1 MGASKPDTFPTI
13 LPQGSQFGRPIL
25 EATITSNRILLVED
39 DEGLAPLVVRH
50 LEESGFEIFWAA
62 SAEIAEGE
70 LTEGH
75 DYDLLV
81 LDVML
86 PGEDGLSF
94 CRRMRKV
101 HALPIIMVTARGETS
116 DRIRGLELG
125 ADDYLPKPFSLWELE
140 ARIKALLRLCGR
152 MQGEGANST
161 DRTLGDIRIDLANR
175 AVEWN
180 GEAIELT
187 RSEFD
192 ILDRLTRH
200 PGSVLTREQLLA
212 CVRGGETEAFDRAVD
227 THISNLRQKL
237 EIDPKSPQRLKTVWG
252 VGYKFI

>member
-1 MGASKPDTFPTI
+1 M
-13 LPQGSQFGRPIL
+13 
-25 EATITSNRILLVED
+25 LVED

-50 LEESGFEIFWAA
+50 LCESGLETDWVG
-62 SAEIAEGE
+62 SAELAQERLDSE
-70 LTEGH
+70 QN
-75 DYDLLV
+75 YDLVV

-94 CRRMRKV
+94 CRRIRKTRD
-101 HALPIIMVTARGETS
+101 LPIIMVTARGETS
-116 DRIRGLELG
+116 DRIRGLEIG

-140 ARIKALLRLCGR
+140 ARIRALLRLCGR
-152 MQGEGANST
+152 MRVQDDPMSQRE
-161 DRTLGDIRIDLANR
+161 LGDILIDVDHR
-175 AVEWN
+175 AVQWRGNE
-180 GEAIELT
+180 IELT

-200 PGSVLTREQLLA
+200 PGTVLTREQLLN

-237 EIDPKSPQRLKTVWG
+237 EVDAKSPQRLKTVWG
-252 VGYKFI
+252 VGYKFT

>member
-1 MGASKPDTFPTI
+1 
-13 LPQGSQFGRPIL
+13 
-25 EATITSNRILLVED
+25 
-39 DEGLAPLVVRH
+39 
-50 LEESGFEIFWAA
+50 
-62 SAEIAEGE
+62 
-70 LTEGH
+70 
-75 DYDLLV
+75 
-81 LDVML
+81 
-86 PGEDGLSF
+86 
-94 CRRMRKV
+94 
-101 HALPIIMVTARGETS
+101 
-116 DRIRGLELG
+116 
-125 ADDYLPKPFSLWELE
+125 
-140 ARIKALLRLCGR
+140 
-152 MQGEGANST
+152 MQGEETSSA
-161 DRTLGDIRIDLANR
+161 DRALGDIRIDLANR

-212 CVRGGETEAFDRAVD
+212 CIRGGETEAFDRAVD

>member
-1 MGASKPDTFPTI
+1 
-13 LPQGSQFGRPIL
+13 
-25 EATITSNRILLVED
+25 LLVED

-50 LEESGFEIFWAA
+50 LCESGLETDWAG
-62 SAEIAEGE
+62 SAELAQERLDSE
-70 LTEGH
+70 QN
-75 DYDLLV
+75 YDLVV

-94 CRRMRKV
+94 CRRIRKTRD
-101 HALPIIMVTARGETS
+101 LPIIMVTARGETS
-116 DRIRGLELG
+116 DRIRGLEIG

-140 ARIKALLRLCGR
+140 ARIRALLRLCGR
-152 MQGEGANST
+152 MRVQDDPMSQRE
-161 DRTLGDIRIDLANR
+161 LGDILIDVDHR
-175 AVEWN
+175 AVQWRGN
-180 GEAIELT
+180 AIELT

-200 PGSVLTREQLLA
+200 PGTVLSREQLLN

-237 EIDPKSPQRLKTVWG
+237 EVDAKSPQRLKTVWG
-252 VGYKFI
+252 VGYKFT

>member
-1 MGASKPDTFPTI
+1 MTRGPTI
-13 LPQGSQFGRPIL
+13 ETFK
-25 EATITSNRILLVED
+25 ILLVED

-50 LEESGFEIFWAA
+50 LCESGLEADWAA
-62 SAEIAEGE
+62 SAELAQEKLDG
-70 LTEGH
+70 
-75 DYDLLV
+75 DQSYDLVV

-94 CRRMRKV
+94 CRRIRKT
-101 HALPIIMVTARGETS
+101 HDLPIIMVTARGETS
-116 DRIRGLELG
+116 DRIRGLEIG

-140 ARIKALLRLCGR
+140 ARIRALLRLCGR
-152 MQGEGANST
+152 MRAQDDPAST
-161 DRTLGDIRIDLANR
+161 RELGDILIDADNR
-175 AVEWN
+175 AVQWR
-180 GEAIELT
+180 GKPIELT

-200 PGSVLTREQLLA
+200 PGSVLTREQLLN

-237 EIDPKSPQRLKTVWG
+237 EVDPKTPQRLKTVWG
-252 VGYKFI
+252 VGYKFT